1 MVVKKL
7 KKIGKQTTKYY
18 FSGFVLNK
26 AVDGED
32 KLVIYF
38 LLVYLTVMKINPVPA
53 KDFLTVSVAAGH
65 FPRSPGSHTECIY
78 PECWT

>member
-1 MVVKKL
+1 M
-7 KKIGKQTTKYY
+7 GKQATKYY

-26 AVDGED
+26 AVDGEG

-53 KDFLTVSVAAGH
+53 NAFLTMSVPAGH
-65 FPRSPGSHTECIY
+65 FPRSPGSHT
-78 PECWT
+78 